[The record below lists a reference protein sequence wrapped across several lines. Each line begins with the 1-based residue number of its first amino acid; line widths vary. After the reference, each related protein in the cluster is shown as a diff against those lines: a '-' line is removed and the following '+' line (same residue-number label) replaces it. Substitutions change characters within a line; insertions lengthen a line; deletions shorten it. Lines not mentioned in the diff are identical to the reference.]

1 MQKLANVALPV
12 AVDSTFTYIIPPEL
26 ADSIVVGV
34 RVVVP
39 FGRKYATGVVV
50 DLPKS
55 TLLTSLKPIK
65 DVLDALPVVSDEL
78 LQLCKWIGQYYFT
91 PLGEVLKAAIPHGF
105 TSSSKRI
112 VKIAASADQT
122 LIDEATKS
130 SKQRARLFEILRRE
144 GEMNSSSLGKKI
156 GLKNINVVLNELATK
171 GLLELQEVLPPS
183 KTKLPTKD
191 VVLIERVDAEVL
203 RTILQQLSPRKKKA
217 RQLLE
222 AIAWLQSQNV
232 HEVFLADLL
241 KKSGTTSAVVKEFK
255 SSGLLSIE
263 KREIKTQQEF
273 GTEEQT
279 LSISLN
285 ETQQGVLQTVSNA
298 VDERQNKTFLLHGVT
313 GSGKTQVYI
322 EAIRN
327 TLYAGRTAIVLV
339 PEISLTPQIVRR
351 FKSHFGESV
360 AVVHSR
366 MSANERHEVWQRARR
381 GDYKVVIGPRSAV
394 FAPLVNLGLIVV
406 DEEHEPSYKQFDA
419 TPRYNARDVAI
430 MRGKFNNAVVLLGS
444 ATPSAESYFNAI
456 TGKYELLEMPTRV
469 EAITMPVIT
478 IVDMIEERRREYFE
492 KKARTIDDRG
502 YAQPGPGAQLREFQQ
517 SSFSPLL
524 REKIEDRLSKKEG
537 IILLQNRR
545 GFAPFIECADCG
557 NTLMCPN
564 CNVTLTYHLARK
576 HLRCHYCG
584 LTMKPP
590 AECPHCKSMHLQQR
604 GAGTQRVEQ
613 ELAALFPKAKVLRM
627 DMDTTTR
634 KGSHQRLLQKFGD
647 GEADILLGTQMVAK
661 GLDFARVS
669 LVGVIS
675 ADTQMLLPDFR
686 ASERTF
692 QLLTQVAGRA
702 GRSKLKGEVV
712 IQTHQSGHYTLQ
724 HVVDH
729 DFKKFFETELE
740 ERRELN
746 YPPFSRLAL
755 VEFKGKNES
764 GVKLEAE
771 RFARGLRSIL
781 GTFTVLGPSPA
792 VISKINNQYRWHTII
807 KSSKANDPAGVEL
820 RYAIRKTLVE
830 LGRRKSAVKLTVDI
844 DPVGLM

>member
-12 AVDSTFTYIIPPEL
+12 AVDSTFTYLIPPEL
-26 ADSIVVGV
+26 SDSTVVGV

-50 DLPKS
+50 ELPES
-55 TLLTSLKPIK
+55 TTVTSLKPIK

-78 LQLCKWIGQYYFT
+78 LQLSKWIGQYYFT

-105 TSSSKRI
+105 TSSSKRM
-112 VKIAASADQT
+112 VRIAPST
-122 LIDEATKS
+122 GLVSIKEATKS
-130 SKQRARLFEILRRE
+130 SKQRAKLFDALSEHGQMI
-144 GEMNSSSLGKKI
+144 SSALGKKI
-156 GLKNINVVLNELATK
+156 GIKNINNVLNELAAK
-171 GLLELQEVLPPS
+171 GLLELEEVLPRP
-183 KTKLPTKD
+183 KTKFPTKD
-191 VVLIERVDAEVL
+191 VVLIERVNSEIL
-203 RTILQQLSPRKKKA
+203 RSTLQQLSPRKKKA

-222 AIAWLQSQNV
+222 AIVLLKSQGMQ
-232 HEVFLADLL
+232 EVFLVDLL
-241 KKSGTTSAVVKEFK
+241 KKSGTTSAVVKEVK
-255 SSGLLSIE
+255 TSGLLSIE

-285 ETQQGVLQTVSNA
+285 ETQRAVLQTVSDA
-298 VDERQNKTFLLHGVT
+298 LDEGHNKTFLLHGVT

-322 EAIRN
+322 EAIRH
-327 TLYAGRTAIVLV
+327 TLNAGRTAIVLV

-394 FAPLVNLGLIVV
+394 FAPLVELGLIVV

-430 MRGKFNNAVVLLGS
+430 MRGKFNKAIVLLGS
-444 ATPSAESYFNAI
+444 ATPSAESYFNA
-456 TGKYELLEMPTRV
+456 TNGKYELLEMPTRV
-469 EAITMPVIT
+469 EEVTMPAIT
-478 IVDMIEERRREYFE
+478 IVDMIEERKREYME
-492 KKARTIDDRG
+492 KKMAAIDGARG
-502 YAQPGPGAQLREFQQ
+502 LLREFQQ

-524 REKIEDRLSKKEG
+524 REKIQDRLSKKEG

-564 CNVTLTYHLARK
+564 CNVTLTYHLTRK

-584 LTMKPP
+584 ITMKPP

-613 ELAALFPKAKVLRM
+613 ELSTLFPKAKVLRM

-647 GEADILLGTQMVAK
+647 GDADILLGTQMVAK

-702 GRSKLKGEVV
+702 GRSTLKGEVV

-729 DFKKFFETELE
+729 DFKKFLETELE

-755 VEFKGKNES
+755 VEFKGKHEDR
-764 GVKLEAE
+764 VKSEAE
-771 RFARGLRSIL
+771 RFARALRSIL

-792 VISKINNQYRWHTII
+792 VISKINNRYRWHTIV
-807 KSSKANDPAGVEL
+807 KSVKSKDPAGVEL
-820 RYAIRKTLVE
+820 RYAIRKAIADF
-830 LGRRKSAVKLTVDI
+830 GKKQSSVKLTVDV

>member
-12 AVDSTFTYIIPPEL
+12 AVDSTFTYIVPPEL
-26 ADSIVVGV
+26 VDSTVVGV

-39 FGRKYATGVVV
+39 FGRKYATGVVI
-50 DLPKS
+50 DLPES
-55 TLLTSLKPIK
+55 TTLTSLKPIK

-78 LQLCKWIGQYYFT
+78 LQLSKWIGQYYFT

-112 VKIAASADQT
+112 VRIARTADP
-122 LIDEATKS
+122 ISIEEATKS
-130 SKQRARLFEILRRE
+130 SRQRAKLFEVLREE
-144 GEMNSSSLGKKI
+144 GEMTSFSLGKKI
-156 GLKNINVVLNELATK
+156 GIKNINTMLNELAAK
-171 GLLELQEVLPPS
+171 GLIELEEVLPPS

-191 VVLIERVDAEVL
+191 VVLIERVDSEL
-203 RTILQQLSPRKKKA
+203 LQSTLQQLSPRKKKA

-222 AIAWLQSQNV
+222 AIAWLQSQQV
-232 HEVFLADLL
+232 QEVFLTDLL
-241 KKSGTTSAVVKEFK
+241 KKSGTTTAAVKEFK
-255 SSGLLSIE
+255 SSGLISIE

-285 ETQQGVLQTVSNA
+285 ETQRAVLQTVSNA
-298 VDERQNKTFLLHGVT
+298 LDERQNKTFLLHGVT

-322 EAIRN
+322 EAIRH
-327 TLYAGRTAIVLV
+327 TLSAGRTAIVLV

-430 MRGKFNNAVVLLGS
+430 MRGKFNNAIVLLGS
-444 ATPSAESYFNAI
+444 ATPSAESYFNAAN
-456 TGKYELLEMPTRV
+456 GKYELLEMPTRV
-469 EAITMPVIT
+469 EAVTMPVIT
-478 IVDMIEERRREYFE
+478 IVDMIEERKREYFD
-492 KKARTIDDRG
+492 KKANVAD
-502 YAQPGPGAQLREFQQ
+502 GAREQLREFQQ

-524 REKIEDRLSKKEG
+524 REKIQDRLSKKEG

-564 CNVTLTYHLARK
+564 CNVTLTFHLARK

-584 LTMKPP
+584 ITMKPP

-613 ELAALFPKAKVLRM
+613 ELATLFPNAKVLRM

-647 GEADILLGTQMVAK
+647 GDADILLGTQMVAK

-702 GRSKLKGEVV
+702 GRSTLKGEVV

-729 DFKKFFETELE
+729 DFRNFFATELE

-755 VEFKGKNES
+755 VEFKGKNEN

-771 RFARGLRSIL
+771 RFASGLRSIL

-792 VISKINNQYRWHTII
+792 VISKINNRYRWHTIV
-807 KSSKANDPAGVEL
+807 KSSKSNDPAGVEL
-820 RYAIRKTLVE
+820 RYAIRKTLAD